1 MKNFEMIV
9 SDIFY
14 LADGRMV
21 FSGQF
26 VNNNS
31 VHLPVDVSVYVNE
44 KSVGKIQL
52 TTLPL
57 SSGKNVRKDV
67 DVIEASKQID
77 LKFVDWKKDAVR
89 LKEHN

>member
-26 VNNNS
+26 VNNSS
-31 VHLPVDVSVYVNE
+31 VHLPADVSVYVNE
-44 KSVGKIQL
+44 KFVGKIQL
-52 TTLPL
+52 TTLPF

-89 LKEHN
+89 LEEHN